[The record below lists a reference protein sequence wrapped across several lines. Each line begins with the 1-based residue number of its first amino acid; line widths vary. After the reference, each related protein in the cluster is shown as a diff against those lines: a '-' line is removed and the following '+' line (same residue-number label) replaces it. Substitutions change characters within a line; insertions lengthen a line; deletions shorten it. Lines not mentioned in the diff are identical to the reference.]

1 MHSLEFKAL
10 LKGLNHL
17 ETFKKHAKQIII
29 RKKLPHHQNL
39 SPLSNPF
46 FNVAPTL
53 DSISLPS
60 LGLDIMGKPSK
71 DEAQDR
77 LRITDILAPGRLY
90 QKKTTGRKSSDQSQ
104 GAMSRNQVSWHQITL
119 SMFRKMVTREWK
131 KRCLL
136 CGLKDGVHM
145 RETYC
150 IISVAQKKR
159 TKKICDTKNKM
170 STTEFYKF
178 QAKIFLFWGLTC
190 LLDNI

>member
-1 MHSLEFKAL
+1 MRSLEFKAL

-17 ETFKKHAKQIII
+17 ETLKKHAKQIII
-29 RKKLPHHQNL
+29 RNKLTHHQNL

-60 LGLDIMGKPSK
+60 SGLDIMGKPSK
-71 DEAQDR
+71 DETQDR

-90 QKKTTGRKSSDQSQ
+90 QEKTTGRKSSDQSQ
-104 GAMSRNQVSWHQITL
+104 GAKSKNQVSWHQIRL

-131 KRCLL
+131 TRCLL
-136 CGLKDGVHM
+136 CGLKDGVHT

-150 IISVAQKKR
+150 IMSVAQKQEQ
-159 TKKICDTKNKM
+159 KKSVTQKNEM
-170 STTEFYKF
+170 SAAEIYKF
-178 QAKIFLFWGLTC
+178 QAKIFLPVG
-190 LLDNI
+190 

>member
-17 ETFKKHAKQIII
+17 ETLKKHAKQIII

-39 SPLSNPF
+39 SPLSKPF
-46 FNVAPTL
+46 FNVVPRL

-60 LGLDIMGKPSK
+60 SGLDIMGKPSK

-90 QKKTTGRKSSDQSQ
+90 QEKTTGRKSSNQSQ
-104 GAMSRNQVSWHQITL
+104 GAMSRNQVSWHQITS

-150 IISVAQKKR
+150 IISVTQKQEQ
-159 TKKICDTKNKM
+159 KKICDTKNKM
-170 STTEFYKF
+170 F
-178 QAKIFLFWGLTC
+178 QAKIFLFGV
-190 LLDNI
+190 